1 MALTQDYLDNL
12 SYFFDT
18 PDGAIE
24 ALFGDFSRIIRVN
37 PASNIKLDGLD
48 KFSDNIYW
56 LKDDITMDEKDI
68 FVQNPSS
75 LLPVLALDPQD
86 SDKVLDMCSAPG
98 GKLTYIAELAPNADI
113 TAYEVSPDRY
123 NRLKRFL
130 AKRELN
136 NINLKLGDSSKVFN
150 RYADNFDKILLD
162 APCSSDIHQ
171 FGQGKDDFFS
181 AKNSKKLA
189 IKQYSLLSSAYM
201 MLKPGG
207 TLVYSTCTMSI
218 FENELVIDKLLTRH
232 DDAIVEE
239 IPQEI
244 FDLPDLKRLQPIK
257 PLPLKHENISKK
269 VLRVNFMNGIYEP
282 FFVAK
287 IKKK

>member
-1 MALTQDYLDNL
+1 MEVTQDYLDTL
-12 SYFFDT
+12 SYFFPSPADII
-18 PDGAIE
+18 PV
-24 ALFGDFSRIIRVN
+24 LSSDFSRVIRIN
-37 PASNIKLDGLD
+37 PVSDIRLDNLD
-48 KFSDNIYW
+48 KYFDNIYR
-56 LKDDITMDEKDI
+56 LKELVDMDEKDV

-75 LLPVLALDPQD
+75 LLPVLALEPLDGD
-86 SDKVLDMCSAPG
+86 RVLDMCSAPG

-130 AKRELN
+130 AKRML
-136 NINLKLGDSSKVFN
+136 NINLKLGDSSKIFN
-150 RYADNFDKILLD
+150 KYNKYFDKVLLD

-171 FGQGKDDFFS
+171 FGQGKYDFFG

-207 TLVYSTCTMSI
+207 TLIYSTCTMSI
-218 FENELVIDKLLTRH
+218 YENELVIDKLLSRH
-232 DDAIVEE
+232 DDAVLDE
-239 IPQEI
+239 IPREI
-244 FDLPDLKRLQPIK
+244 LHLPDLKRLQPIK
-257 PLPLKHENISKK
+257 PLLLKHENISEK
-269 VLRVNFMNGIYEP
+269 VLRVDFMDGIYEP